1 MYEIKEM
8 EQVFRVKFVT
18 GNARI
23 VVIDADNPN
32 EKFMSDSFVLLNLC
46 RAIIELENKGHIISS
61 VTRVEADGTHPKV
74 KFRNTK
80 EYRYA
85 KKHLSQEDEYDN
97 VLDKMYA
104 IKQKNVY
111 RYTNSLMTT

>member
-23 VVIDADNPN
+23 VVVDTNNPN
-32 EKFMSDSFVLLNLC
+32 EKIMCESFVLLNLC
-46 RAIIELENKGHIISS
+46 RAIIELENRGYIISS

-74 KFRNTK
+74 RYRDTK

-85 KKHLSQEDEYDN
+85 KKYP
-97 VLDKMYA
+97 K
-104 IKQKNVY
+104 
-111 RYTNSLMTT
+111 

>member
-23 VVIDADNPN
+23 VVVDTNNSN
-32 EKFMSDSFVLLNLC
+32 EKFMCESFVLLNLC
-46 RAIIELENKGHIISS
+46 RAIIELENKGYIISS

-74 KFRNTK
+74 RYRDTK

-85 KKHLSQEDEYDN
+85 KKYP
-97 VLDKMYA
+97 K
-104 IKQKNVY
+104 
-111 RYTNSLMTT
+111 